1 MAYWKECTL
10 SELGT
15 VVGGAT
21 PSTKKT
27 DNYVGGNISWITPKD
42 LAGFSGR
49 YISYGSR
56 NITETGLKSCSAQ
69 LMPKNSIL
77 FSSRAPIGY
86 TAIAGKELCTNQG
99 FKSIVPN
106 SNTDYMFLY
115 YLLKYN
121 KNAIEH
127 MGSGTTFK
135 EVSANTMRNI
145 KVKVPVSLG
154 EQRKIA
160 RILSSLDDKIE
171 INTKINENLLQQ
183 IDEIYRSWYVDF
195 GYTASSTTCTDLG
208 TIPNGWHYDYLEN
221 LCQSVS
227 ITHKFNKGN
236 LIFLNTGDIENG
248 QILHSEYMR
257 VSDMPGQ
264 AKKTIRPNDILYSE
278 IRPVNKHFAYVN
290 FPSEDYVV
298 STKLMVIRSKGID
311 SRRLYHF
318 LTMKETL
325 SKLQLQAESRSGT
338 FPQIR
343 FDNVGKLPILIAD
356 SKTEEEFIA
365 ILHAV
370 YSQIES
376 NNAENK
382 KLTLIRDTLLPKLM
396 SGMLDVSNLDI

>member
-1 MAYWKECTL
+1 MKILDLLEKTIDNR
-10 SELGT
+10 GK
-15 VVGGAT
+15 T
-21 PSTKKT
+21 PPVT
-27 DNYVGGNISWITPKD
+27 DD
-42 LAGFSGR
+42 
-49 YISYGSR
+49 
-56 NITETGLKSCSAQ
+56 
-69 LMPKNSIL
+69 
-77 FSSRAPIGY
+77 GY
-86 TAIAGKELCTNQG
+86 CLLEINCIAGKDKYPDYSLVKKHVTAETY
-99 FKSIVPN
+99 N
-106 SNTDYMFLY
+106 SWFRSGHPQKGDILIPTVGTLDAVSMMDRDDCCIAQNLVAFRSNPKICDCDFLY
-115 YLLKYN
+115 YLLCDPTVRTRVLQLDIG
-121 KNAIEH
+121 AVQP
-127 MGSGTTFK
+127 S
-135 EVSANTMRNI
+135 I
-145 KVKVPVSLG
+145 KVPHLKNLEVEIPDLDK
-154 EQRKIA
+154 QKKIA
-160 RILSSLDDKIE
+160 RILNILDKKIA
-171 INTKINENLLQQ
+171 INKKVNENLLQQ

>member
-1 MAYWKECTL
+1 MKYKLSDICDYVKDKVNVATL
-10 SELGT
+10 DRITYISTENMLPNK
-15 VVGGAT
+15 VGITKAT
-21 PSTKKT
+21 TLPSTEQTTMFQKGDVLVSNIRPYFKKIWYAEF
-27 DNYVGGNISWITPKD
+27 DGGCSNDVLVFRAKKNISKQ
-42 LAGFSGR
+42 
-49 YISYGSR
+49 Y
-56 NITETGLKSCSAQ
+56 
-69 LMPKNSIL
+69 
-77 FSSRAPIGY
+77 
-86 TAIAGKELCTNQG
+86 
-99 FKSIVPN
+99 
-106 SNTDYMFLY
+106 LY
-115 YLLKYN
+115 YVISQDSFFNYSMATSKGT
-121 KNAIEH
+121 KMPRGDKKAI
-127 MGSGTTFK
+127 MQY
-135 EVSANTMRNI
+135 EV
-145 KVKVPVSLG
+145 PCFSL
-154 EQRKIA
+154 EKQNRIAEILAAIDRKIK
-160 RILSSLDDKIE
+160 L
-171 INTKINENLLQQ
+171 NTEINENLLQQ